1 MVRLGIEA
9 ISEEVVAD
17 CALNNFIRDINL
29 ELWVTPATKIPIIKI
44 TIDNSIRENAFLRF
58 IILKLNNLLKKIK
71 LNYKK
76 YF

>member
-17 CALNNFIRDINL
+17 CALNNFIRNTNL

-44 TIDNSIRENAFLRF
+44 TIDNSIRENACLSFV
-58 IILKLNNLLKKIK
+58 ISK
-71 LNYKK
+71 
-76 YF
+76 